1 MKTKAK
7 ILSLLLA
14 ICLVAGLMPMTAFA
28 GGTGRFNG
36 PTKAFVKAVFSD
48 TVEAAGADGL
58 LAPQAGATRAQAATL
73 LMRFLE
79 R

>member
-28 GGTGRFNG
+28 AT
-36 PTKAFVKAVFSD
+36 PTKAFVKAVFSEA
-48 TVEAAGADGL
+48 VEKTGADS
-58 LAPQAGATRAQAATL
+58 RI
-73 LMRFLE
+73 
-79 R
+79 

>member
-28 GGTGRFNG
+28 DT
-36 PTKAFVKAVFSD
+36 PTKAFVKAVFSN

-73 LMRFLE
+73 LMRFIE